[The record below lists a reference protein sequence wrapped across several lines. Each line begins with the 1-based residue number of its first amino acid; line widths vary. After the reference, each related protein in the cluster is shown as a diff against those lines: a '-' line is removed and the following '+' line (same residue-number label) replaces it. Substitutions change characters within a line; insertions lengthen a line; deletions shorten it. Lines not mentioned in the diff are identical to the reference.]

1 MKREA
6 KRNQAIKDFS
16 IQELFD
22 HIHPSWY
29 SSYLESLP
37 EKDRSLFTSALK
49 TEPQYHLSQPLS
61 VFFLNHLFHK
71 TFSAPPLP
79 LSFIGEDPLAVLG
92 RAPLEK
98 LKKLIRLLALYDL
111 LPEIKKV
118 LKASLLK
125 KIEEMLSQDEC
136 AYLQRIQGGRNPP
149 LFGPIGLSNWD
160 GNIPKLEEVLFERG
174 MNRLAIALGNSSP
187 DLVWYIEHSL
197 DRSEAKKFLSF
208 RSSRADPRTVDLLS
222 EQILTA
228 WKTLES

>member
-6 KRNQAIKDFS
+6 KRNQTIKDFS

-37 EKDRSLFTSALK
+37 EKDRSLFTSALE
-49 TEPQYHLSQPLS
+49 TESHYRLSQPLS
-61 VFFLNHLFHK
+61 VFLLNHLFQK
-71 TFSAPPLP
+71 TFSEVPLP
-79 LSFIGEDPLAVLG
+79 LSFMGEDPLAVLG
-92 RAPLEK
+92 RAPLGK
-98 LKKLIRLLALYDL
+98 LKKLIRLLSLYDL

-118 LKASLLK
+118 LQASLLK
-125 KIEEMLSQDEC
+125 KIEEMLSQEEC

-149 LFGPIGLSNWD
+149 LFGPMGLSNWD
-160 GNIPKLEEVLFERG
+160 GNISKLEEVLFERG
-174 MNRLAIALGNSSP
+174 MKRLSIALSNSSP
-187 DLVWYIEHSL
+187 DLLWYIEHTL
-197 DRSEAKKFLSF
+197 DRSEAKKFLSYL
-208 RSSRADPRTVDLLS
+208 SSRADPRTVTLLS